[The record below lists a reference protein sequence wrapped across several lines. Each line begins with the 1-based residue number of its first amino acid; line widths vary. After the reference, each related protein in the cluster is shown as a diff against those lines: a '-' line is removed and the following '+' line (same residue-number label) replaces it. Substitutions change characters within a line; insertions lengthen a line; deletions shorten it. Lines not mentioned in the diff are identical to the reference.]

1 MLTTLLMFLV
11 TQMIPQQKLD
21 FLSLTEQII
30 KTLSADDIDDL
41 LLRKERF
48 WI

>member
-11 TQMIPQQKLD
+11 TQVIPQKLD
-21 FLSLTEQII
+21 FLSLTKQII

-41 LLRKERF
+41 LLQKERF